1 MTTRLT
7 ILGSS
12 GRFATAH
19 RASSGYLVELDG
31 HRLWLDAG
39 AGTWRNLLGHCTFDA
54 VEAVI
59 LTHRHP
65 DHVTDVYQLQ
75 HARLYGPKGRLPE
88 IPLWA
93 PAQTLESL
101 SAYDDLHDAFEV
113 HAIEGGAS
121 IEFAGATIRFVSMAH
136 PPETVG
142 VRVETGDGV
151 LAYSAD
157 SGEEADFAALAGG
170 ADLFVCEASNQ
181 DSDDIWEGHLRASQ
195 AARIASEAGVSRLVL
210 THLPVGRDLGLSLA
224 QAQAVVDGPTV
235 QLAADGDAHEVGQG
249 GT

>member
-12 GRFATAH
+12 GRFATAE
-19 RASSGYLVELDG
+19 RASSGYLLEVDG

-39 AGTWRNLLGHCTFDA
+39 SGTWRNLLGHCAFDE
-54 VEAVI
+54 VEGVI

-65 DHVTDVYQLQ
+65 DHVTDVFQLQ
-75 HARLYGPKGRLPE
+75 HALLYGPKGKLPE

-93 PAQTLESL
+93 PAETIDSL
-101 SAYDDLHDAFEV
+101 SAYDDLGDAFET
-113 HAIEGGAS
+113 HAVEGGAT

-157 SGEEADFAALAGG
+157 SGEEADFRALAGD

-181 DSDDIWEGHLRASQ
+181 DSDEIWEGHLRASQ
-195 AARIASEAGVSRLVL
+195 AGRIAGEADVRRLVL
-210 THLPVGRDLGLSLA
+210 THLPVERDLDLSLA
-224 QAQAVVDGPTV
+224 EARGAAGIPIE
-235 QLAADGDAHEVGQG
+235 LAADNDTYEVRS
-249 GT
+249 

>member
-1 MTTRLT
+1 MTTRIT

-19 RASSGYLVELDG
+19 RASSGYLLEIDG

-39 AGTWRNLLGHCTFDA
+39 AGTWRNLLGQCAFDE
-54 VEAVI
+54 VDGVI

-75 HARLYGPKGRLPE
+75 HALLYGPKGRLPE

-93 PAQTLESL
+93 PAQTIESM
-101 SAYDDLHDAFEV
+101 SAYDDLHDAFEPHV
-113 HAIEGGAS
+113 VAGGDS
-121 IEFAGATIRFVSMAH
+121 IEVAGATIRFVSMAH

-142 VRVETGDGV
+142 VRVETADGV

-157 SGEEADFAALAGG
+157 SGEEADFEALAGG
-170 ADLFVCEASNQ
+170 AGLFVCEASNQ

-195 AARIASEAGVSRLVL
+195 AARIATGAGVERLVL
-210 THLPVGRDLGLSLA
+210 THLPVERDLGLSLA
-224 QAQAVVDGPTV
+224 EAQAAVDGPSV
-235 QLAADGDAHEVGQG
+235 QLAADGDSHEVGR
-249 GT
+249 